1 MSGTR
6 NPADLV
12 IKAQPPW
19 SITSTLHTASLS
31 PPRLGATAP
40 HHDEEVATVVR
51 SAHRQRQPSYAHHRR
66 RMPPPHP
73 KADPIF
79 PTDGDSTTD
88 TVLVTSASALTGG
101 YYHRARDSRATMQIR
116 LRSTQAAPRCGG
128 QWCRQGHA
136 GHRRGSGADF
146 IASFN
151 FASSFS
157 PSSKSYHNDTLY
169 SQTTDSRQPKK
180 IFLLDRFMRVS
191 RNKVWLEG
199 SLWVRLQYLGQM
211 AEEAISINS
220 MPLASSRTKRVNQ
233 QPHV

>member
-12 IKAQPPW
+12 IKAQSPW

-31 PPRLGATAP
+31 PPRLGAAAP

-51 SAHRQRQPSYAHHRR
+51 SAHCQRQPSYAHHRR

-101 YYHRARDSRATMQIR
+101 CYHRARDSRATVQIR
-116 LRSTQAAPRCGG
+116 LRSTQAAPRAVAANGVG
-128 QWCRQGHA
+128 KGMPVTD
-136 GHRRGSGADF
+136 ADL
-146 IASFN
+146 A
-151 FASSFS
+151 
-157 PSSKSYHNDTLY
+157 P
-169 SQTTDSRQPKK
+169 
-180 IFLLDRFMRVS
+180 
-191 RNKVWLEG
+191 
-199 SLWVRLQYLGQM
+199 
-211 AEEAISINS
+211 IS
-220 MPLASSRTKRVNQ
+220 
-233 QPHV
+233 